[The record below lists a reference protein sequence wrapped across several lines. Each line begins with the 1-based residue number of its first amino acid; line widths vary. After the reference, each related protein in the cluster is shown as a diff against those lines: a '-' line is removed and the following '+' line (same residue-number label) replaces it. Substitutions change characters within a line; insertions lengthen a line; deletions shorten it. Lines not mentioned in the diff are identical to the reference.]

1 MADALLTDREVDAIE
16 AVGDHLTVIH
26 MGTPSERR
34 QILGVADETLTRA
47 LCALAKVAHESGG
60 LDESVYQQHAAK
72 LKKALGKRIAMSTK
86 MKLARS
92 QRGGAFWKS
101 IVKAALPVIGGAAG
115 SLLPVPGV
123 GTALG
128 GLAGRAIA
136 GQI

>member
-1 MADALLTDREVDAIE
+1 
-16 AVGDHLTVIH
+16 
-26 MGTPSERR
+26 MGTPGERR

-60 LDESVYQQHAAK
+60 LDDDMYQKHAAK
-72 LKKALGKRIAMSTK
+72 LKKALGKRIALSTK
-86 MKLARS
+86 MKLAQS

>member
-1 MADALLTDREVDAIE
+1 MADMLTNRELDTIE

-26 MGTPSERR
+26 MGTPGERR

-60 LDESVYQQHAAK
+60 LDESVYQKHAAK
-72 LKKALGKRIAMSTK
+72 LKRALGERIALSTK
-86 MKLARS
+86 MKLAQS